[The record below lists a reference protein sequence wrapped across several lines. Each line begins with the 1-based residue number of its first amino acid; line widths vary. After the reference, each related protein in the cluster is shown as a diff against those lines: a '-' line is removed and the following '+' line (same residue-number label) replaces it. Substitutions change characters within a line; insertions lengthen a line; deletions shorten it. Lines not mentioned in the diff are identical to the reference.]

1 MGSRSVEKDPRDGG
15 ACVESERRGPTIA
28 VVDDDVGMCG
38 VVADILAAAG
48 YTPVVTSD
56 PRTALELVRHEKPA
70 LVLADISMPFMD
82 GYAVIEALRAD
93 PETCACPV
101 IFITGHLSFSDRQQA
116 FRRGARDYVT
126 KPIAPSKLLAKIARV
141 LSGPSENPQP

>member
-1 MGSRSVEKDPRDGG
+1 MGSRTVEPDPRDGG
-15 ACVESERRGPTIA
+15 GCVESEKRGPTIV
-28 VVDDDVGMCG
+28 VVDDEVGMCAL
-38 VVADILAAAG
+38 VADILAGAG

-56 PRTALELVRHEKPA
+56 PRTALELVRREKPA

-93 PETCACPV
+93 PGTCACPV
-101 IFITGHLSFSDRQQA
+101 IIVTGHLSFSDRQQA

-126 KPIAPSKLLAKIARV
+126 KPIDPSKLLAKIARV
-141 LSGPSENPQP
+141 LSGPTESPQP